1 MADLSKIFP
10 IYDVA
15 PNGVIIGDTKA
26 SLTVCFEL
34 EMPIVFTLGN
44 DQFRDLIEKFRNFL
58 ELLGENIVVHKQD
71 IFHREVFSYS
81 SGDNIDKNNVN
92 DFIERSYLLHF
103 NERNFLNCKSYLYIS
118 KLSSGSVNNFVT
130 KDFAKTEDAT
140 FLSNI
145 EAAAE
150 ILKDYIKF
158 RYINKEE
165 LLSSKSPISNYIN
178 FSSIPLEEYKDV
190 DFSNNSVYVGSK
202 QIKIYSIED
211 LNQFPTEN
219 IGYHNFYQNLPV
231 SNMFTFSYPLDV
243 PHVINQYIYIP
254 DQLQLQQYLD
264 KRISD
269 LKGFN
274 VKGSNS
280 SAYEELEGFKLKMN
294 ELGLQASYYHFNVMC
309 FDDKPENIDKKI
321 NIAFSDSKFKK
332 KENTLIRKDLFL
344 SAIPGNS
351 SLIVSQKDNLMC
363 LLTDLEAVAFM
374 NYEMNF
380 SDNRTAVK
388 GVRLCDR
395 LYGIPR
401 EVDIFDEPK
410 KKGLIKNQ
418 NMVVLAGSGGGKSF
432 TTNLIALSS
441 YRQGAHIFA
450 IDASF
455 SYRLQTAMHNGVYL
469 SFDDTNKITFN
480 PFYADWLKHPKA
492 KEMFVNSE
500 AIASDAYMAR
510 FSGYLEAK
518 INTLLGLIIVM
529 TKNKGEKYERFYET
543 VIRDLITLYYRH
555 RCVNNLVDKMKFDD
569 FYDFV
574 SLNIEEILRVDKI
587 TSDDFN
593 PFKFLKM
600 LKVFRSGESLGYLLN
615 SEDDQIKN
623 LDKER
628 FVVIDVNKITG
639 NDILFSV
646 VTTLAMDLYNQ
657 KIAKLPFGVRKTLV
671 IDEAWQSIASP
682 EMAAFM
688 KGQVKVIRKYGGNT
702 IFISQELDDFISSDI
717 IKDSIINNSS
727 IKLFADMGEFKQK
740 FEPIKKALAISDNN
754 EMKIKSLNGN
764 NRKDAFYKEI
774 CICWEQIGQVYGVET
789 PLELKAIF
797 ETDADEV
804 AKILPQYQEY
814 GVELTAINYAGR

>member
-1 MADLSKIFP
+1 MFP

-15 PNGVIIGDTKA
+15 SNGVIIGDTKA

-34 EMPIVFTLGN
+34 EMPIVFTLGQE
-44 DQFRDLIEKFRNFL
+44 QFSDLIEKFRTFL
-58 ELLGENIVVHKQD
+58 ELLGENVIVHKQD
-71 IFHREVFSYS
+71 IFHREVFSFS
-81 SGDNIDKNNVN
+81 SGENNIDKHNVN

-103 NERNFLNCKSYLYIS
+103 NERNFLSCKSYLFIS
-118 KLSSGSVNNFVT
+118 KLSSGTITNFVT

-145 EAAAE
+145 EAATE

-158 RYINKEE
+158 RYIDKDE
-165 LLSSKSPISNYIN
+165 LISSKSPISNYIN
-178 FSSIPLEEYKDV
+178 FSSVQLEEYKDI
-190 DFSNNSVYVGSK
+190 DFSNNSVFVGSK

-219 IGYHNFYQNLPV
+219 IGYHSFFQNLPV
-231 SNMFTFSYPLDV
+231 SNMFSFAYPLDV

-254 DQLQLQQYLD
+254 EQLQLQQQID
-264 KRISD
+264 KRITD

-280 SAYEELEGFKLKMN
+280 SASEELEGFKIKLN
-294 ELGLQASYYHFNVMC
+294 ELGLQGSYYHFNVMC
-309 FDDKPENIDKKI
+309 FDDKPENIEKKI

-332 KENTLIRKDLFL
+332 KENSLIRKDLFL
-344 SAIPGNS
+344 AAIPGNA
-351 SLIVSQKDNLMC
+351 SLMVSLKDNLMC
-363 LLTDLEAVAFM
+363 LLTDLESVAFL

-380 SDNRTAVK
+380 SDNRTAVQ

-410 KKGLIKNQ
+410 KRGLIKNQ
-418 NMVVLAGSGGGKSF
+418 NMVVLAGSGGGKSY
-432 TTNLIALSS
+432 TTNLISLSL
-441 YRQGAHIFA
+441 YRQGAHVFA

-455 SYRLQTAMHNGVYL
+455 SYKLQTAMHNGVYL

-480 PFYADWLKHPKA
+480 PFYADWLKHPKS
-492 KEMFVNSE
+492 KEMFTNPE
-500 AIASDAYMAR
+500 NIANDKMMSR
-510 FSGYLEAK
+510 FSGYLESK

-529 TKNKGEKYERFYET
+529 TKNKGESYERFYET
-543 VIRDLITLYYRH
+543 IIRDLTMLYYKDRAI
-555 RCVNNLVDKMKFDD
+555 NDLVDNMKFDD
-569 FYDFV
+569 FYNFI
-574 SLNIEEILRVDKI
+574 SENIESILKTDKI
-587 TSDDFN
+587 TTDDFN

-600 LKVFRSGESLGYLLN
+600 LKMFRSGESLGYLLN
-615 SEDDQIKN
+615 SEDEQIKN

-628 FVVIDVNKITG
+628 FVVIDVSKITG
-639 NDILFSV
+639 NDILFAV

-657 KIAKLPFGVRKTLV
+657 KIAKLPFGIKKTLI

-682 EMAAFM
+682 EMAGFM
-688 KGQVKVIRKYGGNT
+688 KEQVKVIRKYGGNT
-702 IFISQELDDFISSDI
+702 IFISQELNDFISSEI

-754 EMKIKSLNGN
+754 EMKIKSLNQN

-774 CICWEQIGQVYGVET
+774 CICWEQVGQVYGVET
-789 PLELKAIF
+789 PTELKAIF